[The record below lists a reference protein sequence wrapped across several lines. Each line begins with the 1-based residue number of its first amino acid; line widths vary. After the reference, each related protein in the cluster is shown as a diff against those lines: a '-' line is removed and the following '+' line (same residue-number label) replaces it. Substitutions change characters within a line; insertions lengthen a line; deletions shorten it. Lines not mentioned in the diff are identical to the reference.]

1 MRKCFIPGLV
11 LVAGAAGVVL
21 LLACTQSATTPVS
34 TAPPASESQ
43 VTAATTQNEA
53 QSAEYRKAQAEA
65 EAKARADRE
74 KFMDEDIY
82 FKKGSY
88 ALDADAQ
95 EILKRKAEWLRN
107 NPDVVVMI
115 EGYTDE
121 PGSKEYN
128 LALGDRRAGAV
139 KTFFLNEGIATE
151 RLIPI
156 SYGKEHP
163 LVAGGS
169 EADQAKNRRVHIAI
183 E

>member
-1 MRKCFIPGLV
+1 MRKCFTLGLV
-11 LVAGAAGVVL
+11 LIAGAASLVL
-21 LLACTQSATTPVS
+21 LSACTHSSTT
-34 TAPPASESQ
+34 PASESE
-43 VTAATTQNEA
+43 VTADTTQKEA

-65 EAKARADRE
+65 EEKARADRM

-88 ALDADAQ
+88 ALDAEAL

-107 NPDVVVMI
+107 NPAVVVMI

-151 RLIPI
+151 RLIAV
-156 SYGKEHP
+156 SYGKEQP
-163 LVAGGS
+163 VVADGS
-169 EADQAKNRRVHIAI
+169 DADRAKNRRVHIVI